1 MNDKMKAKKCYCKS
15 NFKFYGCMTQT
26 KYYLKEKC
34 TCDCHKLEIP
44 HLSASICCR
53 NFNGFHRGA
62 DVTKLME
69 AIQKKF
75 NYSYEDDFI
84 KPFEDLIEVEE

>member
-1 MNDKMKAKKCYCKS
+1 MAA
-15 NFKFYGCMTQT
+15 
-26 KYYLKEKC
+26 KYYLKKEC
-34 TCDCHKLEIP
+34 TFCQAFDDNALHRKDIGCKGK
-44 HLSASICCR
+44 
-53 NFNGFHRGA
+53 GFISGA

-75 NYSYEDDFI
+75 NYSYKDDFI